1 MTQYLMRM
9 QMWSSVRVVVQIITG
24 PVTVNGAE
32 FATGFSKKLLSCA
45 ASSVTQA
52 QAGWQLL

>member
-1 MTQYLMRM
+1 MRM

-52 QAGWQLL
+52 QADWQL